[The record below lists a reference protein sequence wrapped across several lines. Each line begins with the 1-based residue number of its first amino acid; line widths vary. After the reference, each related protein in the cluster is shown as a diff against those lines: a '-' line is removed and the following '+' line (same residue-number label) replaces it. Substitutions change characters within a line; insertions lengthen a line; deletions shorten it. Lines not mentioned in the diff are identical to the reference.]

1 MTQLQSPQGRRV
13 LIIEDEF
20 LIALDLEETMFKIGF
35 DVCALAPSASKAR
48 SLAMNDQP
56 DVALVDVCL
65 EGGREGIEIA
75 RWLREVCGV
84 PIVFVTACGDARLTV
99 SGSVYAVMNS
109 SWASAR
115 MPSLPYRPRKAI
127 PDTGPSGSLGRPAP
141 IAGLNQCR
149 VRTGKLVHLS
159 DAQLLTIRE
168 WANSTPQVRE
178 LRLFGSYARG
188 SAHEDSDV
196 DLAVGA
202 SAGNWTA
209 LADTWERQLSE
220 SLAWKCTFARC
231 SIRPSARRA
240 RSAAFC
246 SGPTSAPEIMLCRGA
261 DCGPCAPCSIRAI
274 RRGVGRVQH
283 HPLHEIGASR

>member
-115 MPSLPYRPRKAI
+115 MPSLPLPSSQGYPRYRAFGI
-127 PDTGPSGSLGRPAP
+127 TGA
-141 IAGLNQCR
+141 
-149 VRTGKLVHLS
+149 T
-159 DAQLLTIRE
+159 
-168 WANSTPQVRE
+168 
-178 LRLFGSYARG
+178 GSY
-188 SAHEDSDV
+188 
-196 DLAVGA
+196 
-202 SAGNWTA
+202 
-209 LADTWERQLSE
+209 
-220 SLAWKCTFARC
+220 
-231 SIRPSARRA
+231 
-240 RSAAFC
+240 
-246 SGPTSAPEIMLCRGA
+246 
-261 DCGPCAPCSIRAI
+261 
-274 RRGVGRVQH
+274 RGVESVPG
-283 HPLHEIGASR
+283 